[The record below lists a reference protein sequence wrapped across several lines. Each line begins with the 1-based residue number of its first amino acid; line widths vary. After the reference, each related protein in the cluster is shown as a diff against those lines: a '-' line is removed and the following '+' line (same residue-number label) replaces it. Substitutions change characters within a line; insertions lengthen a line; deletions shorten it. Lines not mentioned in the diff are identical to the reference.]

1 MYFFAFDLLTKDS
14 YEYTITFITHV
25 IERHTMKHTTQARSA
40 SKPSPKLRMV
50 GLRLEDELMD
60 QLEALAAAEQ
70 RSLAAMARICVR
82 HGLRDIHNRI
92 AAAQG

>member
-1 MYFFAFDLLTKDS
+1 MDSSLLTLHS
-14 YEYTITFITHV
+14 IECRITFITYV
-25 IERHTMKHTTQARSA
+25 IERHNMKHTTQARSA
-40 SKPSPKLRMV
+40 SKRRMV

-60 QLEALAAAEQ
+60 QLEALARAEQ

-82 HGLRDIHNRI
+82 HGMRDIHKRI